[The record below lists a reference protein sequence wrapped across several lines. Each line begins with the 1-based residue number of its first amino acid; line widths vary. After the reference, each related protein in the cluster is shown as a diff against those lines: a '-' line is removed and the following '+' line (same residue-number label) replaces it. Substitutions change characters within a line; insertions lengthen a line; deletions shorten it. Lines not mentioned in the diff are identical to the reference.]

1 MQPLVKTLAAL
12 VAVLGLSIA
21 CSSGEP
27 SGEADV
33 SGLTEA
39 SMNFDLDGVGPF
51 LSRLTTLVE
60 GFGDAEVR
68 QLSESIAEIPVESE
82 RSWDFMV
89 RYQGAEVPLRVR
101 AFMDDIDAPDL
112 YFFTSPQ
119 LASAIQRELRTY
131 AESLGM

>member
-39 SMNFDLDGVGPF
+39 SMNFDLDWVGPF